1 MLWNESQPYRVPWSK
16 YEWLSRY
23 GLLEN
28 FDTGIP
34 HLEHV
39 LDFDVKPHPCVW
51 ALGFDVME
59 RKSTL
64 QSTYGPS
71 MSVF

>member
-1 MLWNESQPYRVPWSK
+1 MVSDKWF
-16 YEWLSRY
+16 SRY

-34 HLEHV
+34 HFEHV
-39 LDFDVKPHPCVW
+39 LDFDIKAHPW
-51 ALGFDVME
+51 AWTLGFDVKE
-59 RKSTL
+59 RKTTP

-71 MSVF
+71 MSAF